1 MPPKILVSDASHS
14 RPITTS
20 YSLDENVLDF
30 KAIYTSIKQLPNLP
44 GRGALITYPDPFSPV
59 LFYKLRP
66 CSKEFLDTYWTVF
79 ASVVDYFADFASPDS
94 TMMQSLWFHLLD
106 VMEGVAKGLP
116 HEFWHGS
123 SNACEHAQKFAERYS
138 QTIAF
143 LNKVI
148 VARNIRNSDSILHTT
163 LRVNEPLASYPGAFK
178 AGLKPWQQFLC
189 NGSPG
194 FGVPKS
200 DREYLDDDPFE
211 KYPLGKE
218 VEVVREQHVPFG
230 GLGIVARHTERLRE
244 AAIDVASVSSPFQLS
259 SPKARPLMVEPL
271 GCRRR
276 PQHGSRKN
284 RRVRRSCAAHRKHVL
299 VHLALRS

>member
-14 RPITTS
+14 PPITTK
-20 YSLDENVLDF
+20 YSIDENVLDF

-44 GRGALITYPDPFSPV
+44 GRGALITYTNPLSLV
-59 LFYKLRP
+59 SLRQLRP
-66 CSKEFLDTYWTVF
+66 CSKEFLDTYWTLF
-79 ASVVDYFADFASPDS
+79 SSVIDYFADFASQES

-116 HEFWHGS
+116 HAFWCG
-123 SNACEHAQKFAERYS
+123 SNACEHAQKFAEQYS

-148 VARNIRNSDSILHTT
+148 VARSIRNSEPILHTT

-200 DREYLDDDPFE
+200 AREYLDDDPFE

-218 VEVVREQHVPFG
+218 VEVVREQNVPFG
-230 GLGIVARHTERLRE
+230 ALGIVARHTERLRE
-244 AAIDVASVSSPFQLS
+244 AAIDLASVS
-259 SPKARPLMVEPL
+259 
-271 GCRRR
+271 
-276 PQHGSRKN
+276 
-284 RRVRRSCAAHRKHVL
+284 
-299 VHLALRS
+299 